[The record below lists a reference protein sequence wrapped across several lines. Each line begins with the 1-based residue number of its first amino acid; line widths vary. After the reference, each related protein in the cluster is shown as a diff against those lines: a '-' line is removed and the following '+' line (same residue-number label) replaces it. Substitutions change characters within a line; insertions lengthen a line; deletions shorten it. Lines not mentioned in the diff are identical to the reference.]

1 MALDPNS
8 RGGGGAVPEPMQAE
22 VLRLIEDAVKAMASD
37 IHIAIEGGRAIVQF
51 RVHGVVIEFN
61 QLEAGMCQE
70 LMQAIFNMSDTG
82 DSSYNALGYSSGRI
96 TSGMLKLPSQV
107 ETIRLQFNP
116 LANYGRYLV
125 MRLLYRSPP
134 FGARDLSRFG
144 FTKFQQRQMRRLRAT
159 PTGLIILAGPTGSGK
174 STSTRINLEMLFA
187 ERRGEHTVLSVE
199 DPPEA
204 PIRGVRQIPVTS
216 ARGSEDR
223 RSKFDEAII
232 SALRSDPDVIMIGE
246 IRDKESGS
254 LATQAAMTG
263 HQVWST
269 LHALDALSIPN
280 RLRDLGVDQYK
291 IYDPSIMTG
300 MWAQRLVKRLCP
312 HCRIPFKKAVAEDKH
327 DPDFVH
333 SVTNILNPNEYEM
346 YSRGP
351 GCVKC
356 TRGVTGR
363 IPVAEIIMPDQRLMN
378 YLKEGDSGT
387 ARAYWTQKLSGFTM
401 HDHALTHVARGV
413 IAPEEYEALLGQLR
427 PPSNP
432 AFIAKLKKSPS
443 TTTQGSKAPAQATA
457 AESDD
462 DGDSDV
468 EDDAS

>member
-1 MALDPNS
+1 MAVDQQPQQ
-8 RGGGGAVPEPMQAE
+8 GAQVPEPMQAE
-22 VLRLIEDAVKAMASD
+22 IIRLLEDAVKAGASD
-37 IHIAIEGGRAIVQF
+37 VHIAIENKRAVVQF
-51 RVHGVVIEFN
+51 RVHGVVIEFS
-61 QLEAGMCQE
+61 QMEPGMCQE
-70 LMQAIFNMSDTG
+70 LMQAVFNMSDTS
-82 DSSYNALGYSSGRI
+82 DATYNAFGYSSGRI
-96 TSGMLKLPSQV
+96 SQGALKLPQQV
-107 ETIRLQFNP
+107 ETVRLQFNP

-144 FTKFQQRQMRRLRAT
+144 FTKYQQRQMRRLRAT

-174 STSTRINLEMLFA
+174 STSTRINLEMLFQ
-187 ERRGEHTVLSVE
+187 ERRGEQTVLSVE

-216 ARGSEDR
+216 ARGAEDR
-223 RSKFDEAII
+223 RTKFDEAII
-232 SALRSDPDVIMIGE
+232 AALRSDPDVIMIGE
-246 IRDKESGS
+246 IRDYESGN

-269 LHALDALSIPN
+269 LHALDAMSIPN
-280 RLRDLGVDQYK
+280 RLRDLGIDPYK

-300 MWAQRLVKRLCP
+300 MWAQRLVKKLCP
-312 HCRIPFKKAVAEDKH
+312 HCRIPFKQAVAEGKY
-327 DPDFVH
+327 DPDFVNM
-333 SVTNILNPNEYEM
+333 VTTILNPNEYEL
-346 YSRGP
+346 YARGP

-378 YLKEGDSGT
+378 YLRDGDTGT

-401 HDHALTHVARGV
+401 HDHALTHVARGI
-413 IAPEEYEALLGQLR
+413 IAPEEYEALLGPMR

-432 AFIAKLKKSPS
+432 AFIAKLKKTKGTPDA
-443 TTTQGSKAPAQATA
+443 KPA
-457 AESDD
+457 AEKAAEQA
-462 DGDSDV
+462 DSDGEAV
-468 EDDAS
+468 TEPAE